1 MFVSAIYVGGMFLN
15 KILSFGLIMGL
26 FSINSIFGWAEP
38 ENEKN
43 LPDDQ
48 IIIPETLLKVSGEK
62 VGPEKIAEKYVG
74 LYFSASWCGP
84 CRKFTP
90 KLIEFRNKH
99 EEEFEVILV
108 GGDGSAKAQANYM
121 KKYGMPWLAMEN
133 QSSESKHASKVTGV
147 EFIPF
152 LVIVDQKGNIVT
164 KDGKKDLAKWGDQ
177 ALNYWKDL

>member
-1 MFVSAIYVGGMFLN
+1 
-15 KILSFGLIMGL
+15 MGL
-26 FSINSIFGWAEP
+26 TAEEEVPEEKTFPDDEIVLPEALINS
-38 ENEKN
+38 
-43 LPDDQ
+43 
-48 IIIPETLLKVSGEK
+48 SGEQ
-62 VGPEKIAEKYVG
+62 VEKEVLEKKFVG

-99 EEEFEVILV
+99 SKEFEVIMV

-133 QSSESKHASKVTGV
+133 QSLEAKHASKVSDV

-152 LVIVDQKGNIVT
+152 LVVLDKEGNIVT
-164 KDGKKDLAKWGDQ
+164 KAGKQDLTKLGDG
-177 ALNYWKDL
+177 ALDYWKDL